1 MDYICRIDKSSRS
14 AAKQKL
20 HFHDKSPTLTKS
32 YCTLLSI
39 TFKCRNFERKE
50 EQRSSITKTFC
61 VQQNTLNVFPREDSA
76 H

>member
-20 HFHDKSPTLTKS
+20 HFHDKSQTLTES
-32 YCTLLSI
+32 YCTRLSI
-39 TFKCRNFERKE
+39 TFKCRFIKE
-50 EQRSSITKTFC
+50 GGAAEQKPFVFR
-61 VQQNTLNVFPREDSA
+61 VQQNTLNVFPREGSA

>member
-20 HFHDKSPTLTKS
+20 HFHDKSQTLTNCS

-39 TFKCRNFERKE
+39 TFNA
-50 EQRSSITKTFC
+50 
-61 VQQNTLNVFPREDSA
+61 VF
-76 H
+76 